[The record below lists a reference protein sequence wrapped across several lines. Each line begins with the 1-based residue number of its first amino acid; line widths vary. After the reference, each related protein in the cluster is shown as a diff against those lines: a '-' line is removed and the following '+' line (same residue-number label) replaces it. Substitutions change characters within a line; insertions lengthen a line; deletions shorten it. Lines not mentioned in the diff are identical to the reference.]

1 MLKTLG
7 GSSRQALLSLR
18 AALDSKLKDLS
29 HPAAIEFATD
39 LFTVLTVL
47 SSSVGVRRALTDNSR
62 DASSKAELISN
73 LFGKNIGAPAQA
85 LIASASSLRWSN
97 PAELADAI
105 ERLAVEAE
113 ASAAEKN
120 NELEKLEDQ
129 LFDFTRVLVANPDL
143 RQALNTSA
151 DSDAGKVALL
161 EAVVKGKYANS
172 TLNLLCRVVVLR
184 RGRSIDSTLT
194 TYSHYVSTRRDRL
207 VAHVKSAVVLSDV
220 QRNKLV
226 AALTKQMGREVHVN
240 IEIDPK
246 VLGGISI
253 RYADDVI
260 DGTIFN
266 RLAEAGRALVS

>member
-7 GSSRQALLSLR
+7 SSSRQSLLSLR
-18 AALDSKLKDLS
+18 SALDSKLKDLPQ
-29 HPAAIEFATD
+29 PAAIEFATD

-73 LFGKNIGAPAQA
+73 LFGKNIGAQAQA

-161 EAVVKGKYANS
+161 EAVVKGKYTNS
-172 TLNLLCRVVVLR
+172 TLNLLRRVVVLR

-220 QRNKLV
+220 QRIKLV
-226 AALTKQMGREVHVN
+226 AALTKQMGKEVHVN

-266 RLAEAGRALVS
+266 RLVQAGRALVS